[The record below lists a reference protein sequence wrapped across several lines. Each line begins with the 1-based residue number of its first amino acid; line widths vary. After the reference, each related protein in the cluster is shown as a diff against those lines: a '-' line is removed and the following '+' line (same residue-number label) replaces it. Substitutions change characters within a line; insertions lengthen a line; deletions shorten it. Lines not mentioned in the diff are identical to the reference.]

1 MEKQTNINTHSFC
14 AKKWQVLFPT
24 GFHFKVVVTLDYGVY
39 MYLKQISLT
48 YQGRR
53 KQSVDGRPSL
63 MSVVKMPIIRVRS
76 AWQNFGLS
84 YF

>member
-39 MYLKQISLT
+39 MYLKQIIST
-48 YQGRR
+48 VHDGHESHTQ
-53 KQSVDGRPSL
+53 VDFFLLCTGET
-63 MSVVKMPIIRVRS
+63 
-76 AWQNFGLS
+76 AWA
-84 YF
+84 